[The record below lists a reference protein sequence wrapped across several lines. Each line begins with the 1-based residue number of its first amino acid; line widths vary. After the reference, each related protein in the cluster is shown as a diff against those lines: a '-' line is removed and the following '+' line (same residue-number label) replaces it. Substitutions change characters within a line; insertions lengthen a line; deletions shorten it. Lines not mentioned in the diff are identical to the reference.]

1 MAQSELKRILSKR
14 GLCSRSEAEKWIL
27 QGLVKVQGKI
37 CTDPERF
44 FERDIPI
51 EVQGLKAESAEKH
64 YIMLNKPRG
73 QVVTRSDEKGRAT
86 IYDCLQNWEGPPLQ
100 AVGRLDQASEGL
112 LLLSND
118 HNWSNSLMDPESHQ
132 SKIYH
137 VQLSPIPSDEHLQML
152 SQGIELEGKS
162 TRPAEFKLIR
172 SGKVNA
178 WVEVHLHEGRN
189 RQIRKMLQ
197 SLGYETLR
205 LIRIQ
210 IADLQLG
217 DLPKGKWRS
226 LNAQEIANLGQK
238 QVTTRPK
245 SID

>member
-14 GLCSRSEAEKWIL
+14 GLCSRSEAEKWIRS
-27 QGLVKVQGKI
+27 GIVKVSGRI

-44 FERDIPI
+44 FDREIKI
-51 EVQGLKAESAEKH
+51 EVEGQSAQVASKH
-64 YIMLNKPRG
+64 YILMNKPRG
-73 QVVTRSDEKGRAT
+73 LVVTRSDEKGRAT
-86 IYDCLQNWEGPPLQ
+86 IYDCLKDWDGPPMQ

-118 HNWSNSLMDPESHQ
+118 HLWSNALMDPSSHLP
-132 SKIYH
+132 KIYH
-137 VQLSPIPSDEHLQML
+137 VQLSPIPSAEHLQIL
-152 SQGIELEGKS
+152 AAGIDLEGQT
-162 TRPAEFKLIR
+162 TRPARFEIIR

-178 WVEVHLHEGRN
+178 WVEVEITEGRN

-210 IADLQLG
+210 IGSLVLG
-217 DLPKGKWRS
+217 DLAKGQWRELS
-226 LNAQEIANLGQK
+226 PQEIKLLTVK
-238 QVTTRPK
+238 P
-245 SID
+245 